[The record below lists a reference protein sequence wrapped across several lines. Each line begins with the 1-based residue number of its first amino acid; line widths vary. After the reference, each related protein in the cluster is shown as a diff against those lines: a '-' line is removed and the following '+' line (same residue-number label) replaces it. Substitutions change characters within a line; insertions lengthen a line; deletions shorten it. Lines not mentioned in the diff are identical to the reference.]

1 MFLLFQM
8 VYKYKRSTN
17 RQGWSNL
24 SMEEAVNAVVRG
36 EMGYHRASSQ
46 FNVPQTTLERYVKKR
61 RSNPNEENL
70 STTLGRYKTVF
81 LPRQEEEIA
90 SYLRDM
96 EGRLFG
102 LTMTE
107 CRKLAFQLAELN
119 NINHPFSKT
128 SQMAGKGWMQG
139 FLRRHPELSIRKPE
153 ATSGM
158 RARGF
163 NEVAVSKFFTL
174 LEELVEKYHFTAQQI
189 YNVDETGITVVPKS
203 ASKIIAIKGKRQVGA
218 LTSAERG
225 ELVTAEICF
234 SASGSY
240 MPPLLIYPRKKM
252 QQGFLDGLVPGAW
265 VELNQKGWID
275 MEIFFKW
282 FKKFVEF
289 SKASKDTPVLLL
301 LDGHSSHTKNLN
313 LINYAR
319 DNGVVLLCFPPH
331 STHRLQPL
339 DVAFMKPLSVYFE
352 DEVRRW
358 LRTNPGRVAT
368 LHQLSTLF
376 SAAFIRAA
384 TMPTAINGFRK
395 TGIWPVNASVFSD
408 ADFLPSAATEVEDES
423 AVDCQAEPSNNISD
437 VRKGNSNNNSCTAIE
452 QHRSDNNT
460 SPIFLTSKATIP
472 VGEKTPEKIETNSA
486 IEPQPSTSR
495 MNDSSFPLS
504 SPTAIIPIPQT
515 RQTVKRVRRKKGK
528 TVILT
533 STPYKDELEE
543 SVEAKNKKTLRQIAV
558 KRKIEDPGGSKKT
571 KKGNKKKSKLIAKD
585 DSSDSE
591 VSHDSDAECLYC
603 GDLYSISSEGWIA
616 CSMCLRWAHNS
627 CAGVDDEDSEATLIC
642 EFCS

>member
-1 MFLLFQM
+1 
-8 VYKYKRSTN
+8 
-17 RQGWSNL
+17 
-24 SMEEAVNAVVRG
+24 MEEAVKAVVRG
-36 EMGYHRASSQ
+36 EMGYYRASIQ

-70 STTLGRYKTVF
+70 STNLGRYKTVF
-81 LPRQEEEIA
+81 TPLQEQEIA

-119 NINHPFSKT
+119 NIDHPFSKT
-128 SQMAGKGWMQG
+128 TQMAGKGWMQG
-139 FLRRHPELSIRKPE
+139 FLRRYPELSIRKPE

-163 NEVAVSKFFTL
+163 NKVAVSKFFTL

-189 YNVDETGITVVPKS
+189 YNVDETGVTVVPKG

-240 MPPLLIYPRKKM
+240 MPPMLIYPRKKM

-265 VELNQKGWID
+265 VELNQRGWID

-331 STHRLQPL
+331 TTHRLQPL
-339 DVAFMKPLSVYFE
+339 DVAFMKPLSAYFE

-408 ADFLPSAATEVEDES
+408 ADFLPSAATELGDAS
-423 AVDCQAEPSNNISD
+423 AVDCQAGPSKISD
-437 VRKGNSNNNSCTAIE
+437 APKQNPDNSCTTIELHKSNNNA
-452 QHRSDNNT
+452 
-460 SPIFLTSKATIP
+460 SPTLITSKGTIP
-472 VGEKTPEKIETNSA
+472 VGEKTPEKIETLPA
-486 IEPQPSTSR
+486 IQPQPSTSR
-495 MNDSSFPLS
+495 IINDSTFPLS

-515 RQTVKRVRRKKGK
+515 NQAMKRATRTKGK

-533 STPYKDELEE
+533 STPYKDELEQ
-543 SVEAKNKKTLRQIAV
+543 SIEAKNKKTPRQIAV

-571 KKGNKKKSKLIAKD
+571 KKGNIKKNKNYSK
-585 DSSDSE
+585 
-591 VSHDSDAECLYC
+591 
-603 GDLYSISSEGWIA
+603 
-616 CSMCLRWAHNS
+616 R
-627 CAGVDDEDSEATLIC
+627 
-642 EFCS
+642 